1 MLSFKI
7 YKTQFKLN
15 NNLLRG
21 HILFLTMS
29 YICNVCNASFTA
41 EKYLTR
47 HTRAKTCEKQYVCNK
62 CQKEFTTAQNL
73 RFHMKRKVPC
83 VPDLLPVLNANS
95 ANNTCKFCGK
105 TYANRFS
112 LDRHTKIC
120 NMKNDSSLL
129 INLALRQEMAELK
142 KQMCILQQNQ
152 QPIIVNNN
160 NINIDNSQNMYVNVT
175 ICSFGSEDLTK
186 LDQQGVID
194 LLKGQVEDFMPRM
207 IEYIHANPKH
217 PEFHNV
223 FYDPVRKKALVFRQ
237 NQDKQLTWQ
246 FEDIDHVSK
255 LLTNKIKDHIHP
267 LNGPYFNSL
276 AKEDTETA
284 NKIPQIL
291 CMNWGTP
298 EIVEGTKSSLSKVT
312 QNEGF
317 MDQVSIME

>member
-1 MLSFKI
+1 MNQTKKIYRMKKIIGNYKCDKCSKTFVEERFLKKHLTRKEPCDKI
-7 YKTQFKLN
+7 YKCSKCHKTFKEERFYNSHMERKTPCAPDTIPVISVDNIENKCHMCGKEYSNAYNLKRHQKNCNVMINPRIIMELVEQNRELGEQNRELISMLKDNQHQTVNQTVN
-15 NNLLRG
+15 NNL
-21 HILFLTMS
+21 T
-29 YICNVCNASFTA
+29 V
-41 EKYLTR
+41 
-47 HTRAKTCEKQYVCNK
+47 Q
-62 CQKEFTTAQNL
+62 QNL
-73 RFHMKRKVPC
+73 
-83 VPDLLPVLNANS
+83 
-95 ANNTCKFCGK
+95 
-105 TYANRFS
+105 
-112 LDRHTKIC
+112 
-120 NMKNDSSLL
+120 
-129 INLALRQEMAELK
+129 
-142 KQMCILQQNQ
+142 
-152 QPIIVNNN
+152 
-160 NINIDNSQNMYVNVT
+160 YVNVT

-217 PEFHNV
+217 PEYHNV

-246 FEDIDHVSK
+246 FEDIDNVSK

-276 AKEDTETA
+276 AKEDSDTA